1 MRRALALV
9 LLVVAVV
16 CSPAGVCL
24 IDGMA
29 AAPPAAAPGHACC
42 SPARG
47 TMLVAS
53 NDACCSMPR
62 DGFVNVLRF
71 ALPGQAIAVAVDFH
85 LAAETP
91 LRLTA
96 SPAVTIRP
104 PLVLRI

>member
-1 MRRALALV
+1 MRRPIALA

-29 AAPPAAAPGHACC
+29 AAPPASAPGHACC
-42 SPARG
+42 SQAKG

-71 ALPGQAIAVAVDFH
+71 ALQEEAPALAVDFR
-85 LAAETP
+85 LAAPTP
-91 LRLTA
+91 LRLA
-96 SPAVTIRP
+96 AFPAVTIRP